1 MKVLGTCSLLIVVV
15 LIIVTFKKFNK
26 KDDAENTLSLAGLTV
41 VGLYIAKLVI
51 G

>member
-1 MKVLGTCSLLIVVV
+1 MKVLGVCSLLIVVV

-26 KDDAENTLSLAGLTV
+26 KDNTENTLSLAGLIA

>member
-1 MKVLGTCSLLIVVV
+1 MKVLGICSLLIIIA

-26 KDDAENTLSLAGLTV
+26 KDSAENTLTLAGLVTV
-41 VGLYIAKLVI
+41 FWYLAKLVI

>member
-15 LIIVTFKKFNK
+15 LIIVTFKNFNK
-26 KDDAENTLSLAGLTV
+26 KDNTENTLTLAGLVTV
-41 VGLYIAKLVI
+41 FWYLAKLVI